1 MAGRLGAAAE
11 ERCSQGG
18 CLTPCMAM
26 VNTSSSTQQ
35 GEPSQHPPAH
45 PPALLKPRRQF
56 GGLMQQR
63 EGKEDVTMCLQ
74 RAHPAP
80 PALQISPAPGT
91 VSRSQTLLACIFR
104 KQRAL
109 MDAPSLELRRASG
122 CRLAGRRDAKDT
134 SPHFCIFCNIFKKL
148 LIKRQTRLDCCLE

>member
-1 MAGRLGAAAE
+1 MAGRLGAAAK
-11 ERCSQGG
+11 ERCLQGG

-35 GEPSQHPPAH
+35 GEPSQHPPA
-45 PPALLKPRRQF
+45 LLKPRQQL

-63 EGKEDVTMCLQ
+63 EGKEDVTMCLR

-80 PALQISPAPGT
+80 PAPPILPGPGT
-91 VSRSQTLLACIFR
+91 VSHSQTLLACIFR

-122 CRLAGRRDAKDT
+122 CRLAGRRDVKDT